1 MTTKQWTANA
11 CRFFRIAALFLA
23 SSVAFAQ
30 PVVQNPLKI
39 PFGLFF
45 LTDAQKLQAEPAAPK
60 CVSGQKIEGTFGGT
74 MGATAETKWI
84 IITDHFNPA
93 ANGIYKIE
101 SKTIGHKSLRFSAVC
116 P

>member
-1 MTTKQWTANA
+1 MTTKQCTANA

-23 SSVAFAQ
+23 SAFAGAQ

-39 PFGLFF
+39 PFGLIF
-45 LTDAQKLQAEPAAPK
+45 LTDAQKLQAEPHAPK
-60 CVSGQKIEGTFGGT
+60 CASGQKIEGTFNGT
-74 MGATAETKWI
+74 MATADTKWI

-93 ANGIYKIE
+93 ANGIYKIDT
-101 SKTIGHKSLRFSAVC
+101 KTIGHKFLRFSAVC